1 MKKSLFRLLLV
12 FVLAAITAVTLAA
25 CNPTSGGTGGG
36 GNGDGE
42 LSDATF
48 TVTFDSNGGLTDFSE
63 YNLTGVKY
71 GSLISPPTNKN
82 GEEAKPSKT
91 GYKFDYWQT
100 SDDNEFHFD
109 TDRVTSNLKLTA
121 HYTPITYTHDI
132 TSFLTDG
139 KWTYQSGHTVS
150 VPEDGK
156 FVTTFDSDSATIA
169 IPTTTDENDY
179 FVYWYYLD
187 TVDGKEVEVPLTQW
201 ASKGATSVVL
211 SGKYTVPRTLT
222 LYPKFYSQL
231 PDYTVYFKADELG
244 ETTSSGHVEI
254 KQNDNVLLSKV
265 PTVTRDGYDFCYWYY
280 VVTSKNDD
288 GEEVR
293 SEVEFVFFDENAEDN
308 KAATKVTKELV
319 NEEHSTLTLYA
330 KWVKR
335 IEINSST
342 DMAALAAEINAAI
355 TSENPSVKETYQK
368 AHIYVTED
376 VNLGTIAPL
385 YSKENPF
392 KGTLDGYD
400 EATSSKHKITYIP
413 AAGEYMGFIAAN
425 EGTISNVVFECNL
438 TAADFSAVE
447 ANVVRVGGIAAY
459 NAGTVDG
466 CEVTFNVT
474 DGALVLSDKSLY
486 IGGVAAE
493 SAVGTTINNCTVNVN
508 ATFSADTVYA
518 GGIIGKAVAPANK
531 VASAVTSN
539 KVTLDM
545 TMTAARVY
553 AGGLAGY
560 ADAVNFDA
568 NGVVVQKLNVAA
580 NGGTAYVGAFAGLAK
595 WGKMSKCYADGKAD
609 VTNEIYVSANT
620 VYAGVMLGHNET
632 VLSDCRAAADMEIS
646 VASKAYV
653 GGIAGYSTGTGG
665 TRGNISSSHVTGKI
679 KLTATGENAEVK
691 AGGVVGQAD
700 TVSVSRAF
708 VNVSITVS
716 APETA
721 KCSLG
726 FVAGVISANGKVE
739 KSYFAKES
747 SVTLNTA
754 TVGATDEDPAFDL
767 TKVEGASAIESAK
780 YADSSWILGEDNFD
794 LDRDVWT
801 VVTVDGKPELHLIAE
816 HVQGDSEGGE
826 EGGEQA

>member
-139 KWTYQSGHTVS
+139 KWTYQDGHTVS

-211 SGKYTVPRTLT
+211 TGKYTVPRTLT

-244 ETTSSGHVEI
+244 ETPSSGSVLI
-254 KQNDNVLLSKV
+254 KQNDNILLSTV
-265 PTVTRDGYDFCYWYY
+265 PVVTRDGYDFCYWYY

-319 NEEHSTLTLYA
+319 NEENSTLTLYA

-355 TSENPSVKETYQK
+355 TSENPSVKEAYQK

-376 VNLGTIAPL
+376 VNFGTIVPL

-400 EATSSKHKITYIP
+400 EATSSKHKITYTP

-545 TMTAARVY
+545 AVTATRVY

-568 NGVVVQKLNVAA
+568 NGVVVQKLNVTAD
-580 NGGTAYVGAFAGLAK
+580 GGTAYVGAFAGLAK

-646 VASKAYV
+646 VVSKAYV

-679 KLTATGENAEVK
+679 KLIATGENADVK
-691 AGGVVGQAD
+691 AGGVVGMAD

-708 VNVSITVS
+708 VNVSITVT
-716 APETA
+716 APDSA

-726 FVAGVISANGKVE
+726 FVAGAISANGKVE

-754 TVGATDEDPAFDL
+754 TVGATDEEPAFDL

-816 HVQGDSEGGE
+816 HVQGDSEGEE

>member
-109 TDRVTSNLKLTA
+109 TDRVTSNLRLTA

-139 KWTYQSGHTVS
+139 KWTYQDGHTVS

-156 FVTTFDSDSATIA
+156 FVTTYDSDSATIA

-231 PDYTVYFKADELG
+231 PDYTVDFRADELG
-244 ETTSSGHVEI
+244 ETPSSGSVLI
-254 KQNDNVLLSKV
+254 KQNDNVLLSTV
-265 PTVTRDGYDFCYWYY
+265 PVVTRDGYDFCYWYY

-319 NEEHSTLTLYA
+319 NEENSTLTLYA

-355 TSENPSVKETYQK
+355 TSENPSVKEAYQK

-376 VNLGTIAPL
+376 VNFGTIVPL

-400 EATSSKHKITYIP
+400 EATSSKHKITYTP

-447 ANVVRVGGIAAY
+447 AIVVRVGGIAAY

-486 IGGVAAE
+486 IGGIAAE

-539 KVTLDM
+539 KVALDM
-545 TMTAARVY
+545 TVTAARVY

-568 NGVVVQKLNVAA
+568 NGVVVQKLNVTA

-595 WGKMSKCYADGKAD
+595 WGKMSQCYADGKAD

-691 AGGVVGQAD
+691 AGGVVGMAD

-708 VNVSITVS
+708 VNVSITVIAS
-716 APETA
+716 DSA

-754 TVGATDEDPAFDL
+754 TVGATDEEPAFDL

>member
-187 TVDGKEVEVPLTQW
+187 TMDGKEVEVPLTQW

-231 PDYTVYFKADELG
+231 PDYTVDFRADELG
-244 ETTSSGHVEI
+244 ETTSSGDAHI

-319 NEEHSTLTLYA
+319 DEEHSTLTLYA

-355 TSENPSVKETYQK
+355 TSENPSVKEAYQK
-368 AHIYVTED
+368 AHICVTED
-376 VNLGTIAPL
+376 VNFGTIVPL

-400 EATSSKHKITYIP
+400 EATSSKHKITYTP

-447 ANVVRVGGIAAY
+447 AIVVRVGGIAAY

-493 SAVGTTINNCTVNVN
+493 SAVGTTINNCTVNVK

-545 TMTAARVY
+545 AVTAARVY

-568 NGVVVQKLNVAA
+568 NGVVVQKLNVTA

-691 AGGVVGQAD
+691 AGGVVGMAD

-708 VNVSITVS
+708 VNVSITVI

-754 TVGATDEDPAFDL
+754 TVGATDEEPAFDL

>member
-211 SGKYTVPRTLT
+211 TGKYTIPRTLT

-231 PDYTVYFKADELG
+231 PDYTVDFRADELG
-244 ETTSSGHVEI
+244 ETPSSGEVDI

-342 DMAALAAEINAAI
+342 DMAVLAAEINAAI
-355 TSENPSVKETYQK
+355 TSENPSVKEAYQK

-400 EATSSKHKITYIP
+400 EATSSKHKITYTP

-447 ANVVRVGGIAAY
+447 AIVVRVGGIAAY

-493 SAVGTTINNCTVNVN
+493 SAVGTTINNCTVNLN

-545 TMTAARVY
+545 AVTAARVY

-568 NGVVVQKLNVAA
+568 NGVVVQKLNVTA

-679 KLTATGENAEVK
+679 KLIATGENADVK
-691 AGGVVGQAD
+691 AGGVVGMAD

-726 FVAGVISANGKVE
+726 FVAGAISANGKVE

-754 TVGATDEDPAFDL
+754 TVGATDEEPAFDL

>member
-132 TSFLTDG
+132 TSFLADG
-139 KWTYQSGHTVS
+139 KWTYQDGHTVS

-211 SGKYTVPRTLT
+211 TGKYTVPRTLT

-231 PDYTVYFKADELG
+231 PDYTVYFRADELG
-244 ETTSSGHVEI
+244 ETPSSGSVLI
-254 KQNDNVLLSKV
+254 KQNDNVFLSTV
-265 PTVTRDGYDFCYWYY
+265 PVVTRDGYDFCYWYY

-342 DMAALAAEINAAI
+342 DMAVLAAEINAAI
-355 TSENPSVKETYQK
+355 TSENPSVKEAYQK

-400 EATSSKHKITYIP
+400 EATSSKHKITYAP

-545 TMTAARVY
+545 AVTAARMY

-568 NGVVVQKLNVAA
+568 NGVVVQKFNVAA

>member
-1 MKKSLFRLLLV
+1 MNVKAV
-12 FVLAAITAVTLAA
+12 F
-25 CNPTSGGTGGG
+25 
-36 GNGDGE
+36 
-42 LSDATF
+42 
-48 TVTFDSNGGLTDFSE
+48 
-63 YNLTGVKY
+63 
-71 GSLISPPTNKN
+71 
-82 GEEAKPSKT
+82 
-91 GYKFDYWQT
+91 
-100 SDDNEFHFD
+100 
-109 TDRVTSNLKLTA
+109 
-121 HYTPITYTHDI
+121 
-132 TSFLTDG
+132 
-139 KWTYQSGHTVS
+139 
-150 VPEDGK
+150 
-156 FVTTFDSDSATIA
+156 
-169 IPTTTDENDY
+169 
-179 FVYWYYLD
+179 
-187 TVDGKEVEVPLTQW
+187 
-201 ASKGATSVVL
+201 
-211 SGKYTVPRTLT
+211 
-222 LYPKFYSQL
+222 
-231 PDYTVYFKADELG
+231 
-244 ETTSSGHVEI
+244 
-254 KQNDNVLLSKV
+254 
-265 PTVTRDGYDFCYWYY
+265 
-280 VVTSKNDD
+280 
-288 GEEVR
+288 
-293 SEVEFVFFDENAEDN
+293 
-308 KAATKVTKELV
+308 
-319 NEEHSTLTLYA
+319 ST
-330 KWVKR
+330 
-335 IEINSST
+335 
-342 DMAALAAEINAAI
+342 
-355 TSENPSVKETYQK
+355 
-368 AHIYVTED
+368 
-376 VNLGTIAPL
+376 
-385 YSKENPF
+385 
-392 KGTLDGYD
+392 
-400 EATSSKHKITYIP
+400 
-413 AAGEYMGFIAAN
+413 
-425 EGTISNVVFECNL
+425 
-438 TAADFSAVE
+438 
-447 ANVVRVGGIAAY
+447 
-459 NAGTVDG
+459 
-466 CEVTFNVT
+466 
-474 DGALVLSDKSLY
+474 
-486 IGGVAAE
+486 
-493 SAVGTTINNCTVNVN
+493 
-508 ATFSADTVYA
+508 DTVYA

-545 TMTAARVY
+545 AVTAARVY

-568 NGVVVQKLNVAA
+568 NGVVVQKLNVTA

-754 TVGATDEDPAFDL
+754 TVGATDEEPAFDL

-801 VVTVDGKPELHLIAE
+801 IVTVDGKPELHLIAE